1 VELPL
6 PKRNYK
12 FEKRQKDL
20 DKQRKREE
28 KRQRKLERK
37 TTGGDELV
45 SPPGETLAP
54 AVPDPVPADPA

>member
-1 VELPL
+1 M

-37 TTGGDELV
+37 TTGDDELM
-45 SPPGETLAP
+45 SPPGDPPAP